1 MCSQSIRPG
10 RQDILDFIAQNPGK
24 TGKRDIA
31 KAFNVKGSDR
41 IYLKQLLR
49 EMTAEGLI
57 EGNRQDG
64 VRKAGTLPAVGV
76 VEVTARDEEGALHGK
91 IILRGE
97 QQDTPDI
104 IIFSKRKQPV
114 MGDQILARLNETS
127 PGIYRAD
134 TIKVITRAG
143 SEKVIGILKGNL
155 EPDKKGKISAYIE
168 PIERRA
174 RHIFNISGTLPDNC
188 AEGDIVV
195 AEKISAVR
203 SAQRHHPQQVKV
215 TERVGSPEA
224 PDAFSLIAIAEQSI
238 PIEFPDAVIQQSEA
252 LKQFSMEGRQ
262 DLRELPLITIDPADA
277 RDHDDAVY
285 ACPDDNPDN
294 EGGYLVWVAIA
305 DVATY
310 VPPETPLDKEAL
322 KRGNSVYLPDRV
334 VPMLPEKISNNLCSL
349 RPDEERPCL
358 VVKMTIDKNGNKK
371 THKFSRAIMKS
382 AARLSYQQAQ
392 TGFDNQPD
400 ETATPVYETVLKP
413 LWAAYQLMTKAREKR
428 APLDLDIPERKII
441 MNNGRIEDIFT
452 PQRLESMRLIEE
464 MMVSANVCAAE
475 TLEKHKTPLIY
486 RVHNI
491 PSEEKVY
498 ALAGFVKPLGVVID
512 LGQPMI
518 PRLFN
523 RLLEGARETEY
534 GFMVQ
539 EAVLRTQSQAV
550 YDPENIGHF
559 GLNLSRYAHFTSPI
573 RRYAD
578 LIVHRALIRALKFG
592 SDGLP
597 DSQIENLDETAAHI
611 SSTERRAMLAER
623 SAKER
628 YLSAFMSTRIGNEFA
643 GHITGVTKSGLFI
656 RLDDTGAEGFSP
668 MSYLGRERFFANE
681 DGMSLTGGTTGKTYR
696 IGQTIAVRLLETN
709 PIAGGMLMEP
719 VIDDEAEGI
728 ATTQRRGSFRR
739 NTHGKRQGGDK
750 KETRPVSKKS
760 KSYKGRKKSS
770 SRAGRRKAKKL
781 EKPKGG

>member
-1 MCSQSIRPG
+1 MCSHSVRPG

-452 PQRLESMRLIEE
+452 PQRLEAMRLIEE

-719 VIDDEAEGI
+719 VIDDEAEGT

>member
-215 TERVGSPEA
+215 TERVGSPDA

-285 ACPDDNPDN
+285 ACHDDNPDN

-452 PQRLESMRLIEE
+452 PQRLEAMRLIEE

>member
-1 MCSQSIRPG
+1 MCSHSVRPG
-10 RQDILDFIAQNPGK
+10 RQDILDFIAQNPGN
-24 TGKRDIA
+24 TGKREIA
-31 KAFNVKGSDR
+31 KAFNVRGSDR

-57 EGNRQDG
+57 EGNRKDG

-76 VEVTARDEEGALHGK
+76 VEITSRDEEGALHGK
-91 IILRGE
+91 IIIRGE
-97 QQDTPDI
+97 QQDAPDI

-134 TIKVITRAG
+134 TIKVIARAG
-143 SEKVIGILKGNL
+143 HEVVIGILKGNL
-155 EPDKKGKISAYIE
+155 TPDKKGKISAYLE

-174 RHIFNISGTLPDNC
+174 KHIFNISGALPEDC
-188 AEGDIVV
+188 QEGDIVV
-195 AEKISAVR
+195 AEKISNAR
-203 SAQRHHPQQVKV
+203 SALRHVPQNVKV
-215 TERVGSPEA
+215 TERIGPADA
-224 PDAFSLIAIAEQSI
+224 PDAFSLIAIAEQNI
-238 PIEFPDAVIQQSEA
+238 PIEFPDAVIHQSET
-252 LKQFSMEGRQ
+252 LTNFSMEGRQ
-262 DLRELPLITIDPADA
+262 DLRDLPLITIDPADA

-285 ACPDDNPDN
+285 ACPDDTPDN
-294 EGGYLVWVAIA
+294 EGGYHIWVAIA

-310 VPPETPLDKEAL
+310 VPPDTALDKEAL

-358 VVKMTIDKNGNKK
+358 VVKMTIDKNGNRIG
-371 THKFSRAIMKS
+371 HKFSRAIMKS

-392 TGFDNQPD
+392 AGFNGEPD
-400 ETATPVYETVLKP
+400 AAAAPVYETVLQP
-413 LWAAYQLMTKAREKR
+413 LWAAYQLMAKARDKR

-441 MNNGRIEDIFT
+441 MNNGKIEDIYT
-452 PQRLESMRLIEE
+452 PQRLEAMRLIEE

-491 PSEEKVY
+491 PSDEKVY

-523 RLLEGARETEY
+523 RLLAGARETEY

-592 SDGLP
+592 PDGLP
-597 DSQIENLDETAAHI
+597 DSQIETLDETAAHI
-611 SSTERRAMLAER
+611 STTERRAMLAER

-628 YLSAFMSTRIGNEFA
+628 YLSAFMSARIGDEFA

-656 RLDDTGAEGFSP
+656 RLDETGAEGFAP
-668 MSYLGRERFFANE
+668 MSYLGRERFFVNE
-681 DGMSLTGGTTGKTYR
+681 DSMSLTGGTTGTTYR
-696 IGQTIAVRLLETN
+696 IGQALTVRLLETN

-719 VIDDEAEGI
+719 ASDGDEAGDNI
-728 ATTQRRGSFRR
+728 KPRRGSFRR
-739 NTHGKRQGGDK
+739 PVAGKRAGAGK
-750 KETRPVSKKS
+750 KEARPTSKKT
-760 KSYKGRKKSS
+760 KPYKGRKKST

-781 EKPKGG
+781 EKPKSS

>member
-1 MCSQSIRPG
+1 MCSQSVRPG
-10 RQDILDFIAQNPGK
+10 RKDILDFIAQNPGK
-24 TGKRDIA
+24 IRKRDIA

-41 IYLKQLLR
+41 IYLMQLLR

-76 VEVTARDEEGALHGK
+76 VEVTARDKEGALHGK

-143 SEKVIGILKGNL
+143 SEKVIGILKGSL
-155 EPDKKGKISAYIE
+155 EPDKKGKIPAYIE

-174 RHIFNISGTLPDNC
+174 RHIFNISGTLPENC

-203 SAQRHHPQQVKV
+203 SAQRLHPQQVKV

-238 PIEFPDAVIQQSEA
+238 PIKFPDAVIQQSKA

-285 ACPDDNPDN
+285 ACPDDNPNN

-310 VPPETPLDKEAL
+310 VPPGTPLDKEAL

-371 THKFSRAIMKS
+371 THKFSRAVMKS

-400 ETATPVYETVLKP
+400 GTATPVYETVLKP

-452 PQRLESMRLIEE
+452 PQRLEAMRLIEE

-498 ALAGFVKPLGVVID
+498 SLANFVKPLGVVID
-512 LGQPMI
+512 LGQPMV

-534 GFMVQ
+534 GFMAQ

-550 YDPENIGHF
+550 YDHENIGHF
-559 GLNLSRYAHFTSPI
+559 GLNLSCYAHFTSPI

-592 SDGLP
+592 YGGLP
-597 DSQIENLDETAAHI
+597 DNQIENLDETAAHI

-681 DGMSLTGGTTGKTYR
+681 DGMTLTGGTTGKTYR
-696 IGQTIAVRLLETN
+696 IGQAIAVRLLETN

-719 VIDDEAEGI
+719 VIDGEAEGT
-728 ATTQRRGSFRR
+728 ATTQRRGSIRR
-739 NTHGKRQGGDK
+739 NTHGERQWGDK

-760 KSYKGRKKSS
+760 KSYKGRKKTS
-770 SRAGRRKAKKL
+770 SRAGRRKLKKL

>member
-310 VPPETPLDKEAL
+310 VPPETPLDIEAL

-392 TGFDNQPD
+392 TGFDDQPD
-400 ETATPVYETVLKP
+400 EAAAPVYETVLKP

-452 PQRLESMRLIEE
+452 PQRLEAMRLIEE

-719 VIDDEAEGI
+719 VIDDEAEGT

>member
-1 MCSQSIRPG
+1 MCSHSVRPE

-31 KAFNVKGSDR
+31 KAFKVKGSDR

-57 EGNRQDG
+57 EGNRRDG

-76 VEVTARDEEGALHGK
+76 VEITARDEEGALHGK

-97 QQDTPDI
+97 QQDFPDI
-104 IIFSKRKQPV
+104 IIYSKRKQPV
-114 MGDQILARLNETS
+114 IGDQILARLNEIS
-127 PGIYRAD
+127 AGVYRAD

-155 EPDKKGKISAYIE
+155 EADKKGRISAYIE
-168 PIERRA
+168 PIEKRA
-174 RHIFNISGTLPDNC
+174 RHIFNISGALPDNC
-188 AEGDIVV
+188 QDGDIVV
-195 AEKISAVR
+195 AEKISTTR

-215 TERVGSPEA
+215 TERVGAADA

-238 PIEFPDAVIQQSEA
+238 PIEFPDTVIQQSET
-252 LKQFSMEGRQ
+252 LTQFSIEGRQ
-262 DLRELPLITIDPADA
+262 DLRGLPLITIDPADA

-310 VPPETPLDKEAL
+310 VPPETSLDKEAR

-358 VVKMTIDKNGNKK
+358 VVKMTIDKNGNRID
-371 THKFSRAIMKS
+371 HKFSRAIMKS

-392 TGFDNQPD
+392 TGFDGKPD
-400 ETATPVYETVLKP
+400 AAAAPVYETVLQP
-413 LWAAYQLMTKAREKR
+413 LWAAYQLMAKARNKR

-441 MNNGRIEDIFT
+441 MNNGKIEDIFI
-452 PQRLESMRLIEE
+452 PQRLEAMRLIEE

-523 RLLEGARETEY
+523 RLLDGARETDYE
-534 GFMVQ
+534 FMVQ

-592 SDGLP
+592 NDGLP
-597 DSQIENLDETAAHI
+597 DNQIESLDETAVHI
-611 SSTERRAMLAER
+611 SATERRAMLAER

-628 YLSAFMSTRIGNEFA
+628 YLSAFMSARIGDEFA

-656 RLDDTGAEGFSP
+656 RLDETGAEGFSP
-668 MSYLGRERFFANE
+668 MSYLGRERFFAND
-681 DGMSLTGGTTGKTYR
+681 DGMSLTGGTTGKNYR
-696 IGQTIAVRLLETN
+696 IGQALTVRLLETN
-709 PIAGGMLMEP
+709 PISGGMLMEP
-719 VIDDEAEGI
+719 VSDDESNNGVTPRRASL
-728 ATTQRRGSFRR
+728 RGS
-739 NTHGKRQGGDK
+739 THGKREGAGK
-750 KETRPVSKKS
+750 KQMRPTTKKS
-760 KSYKGRKKSS
+760 KSYKGRKKST
-770 SRAGRRKAKKL
+770 SRAGRRKVKKL
-781 EKPKGG
+781 EKPKGD

>member
-358 VVKMTIDKNGNKK
+358 VVKMTIDKNGNRK

-392 TGFDNQPD
+392 TGFDDQPD
-400 ETATPVYETVLKP
+400 EAAAPVYETVLKP

-597 DSQIENLDETAAHI
+597 DSQIEILDETAAHI

-696 IGQTIAVRLLETN
+696 IGQAISVRLLETN

-719 VIDDEAEGI
+719 VLQGEAEG
-728 ATTQRRGSFRR
+728 TTQRRGSFRR
-739 NTHGKRQGGDK
+739 NTQGKKQGGDK
-750 KETRPVSKKS
+750 KESRPISKKS

>member
-1 MCSQSIRPG
+1 VCSQSIRPG

-452 PQRLESMRLIEE
+452 PQRLEAMRLIEE

-719 VIDDEAEGI
+719 VIDDEAEGT

>member
-428 APLDLDIPERKII
+428 APLDLDIPQRKII

-452 PQRLESMRLIEE
+452 PQRLEAMRLIEE

-719 VIDDEAEGI
+719 VIDDEAEGT

>member
-1 MCSQSIRPG
+1 VCSHSVRPG

-24 TGKRDIA
+24 TGKREIA

-57 EGNRQDG
+57 EGNRSDG
-64 VRKAGTLPAVGV
+64 VRKAGTLTAVGV
-76 VEVTARDEEGALHGK
+76 VEITARDEEGALHGK

-97 QQDTPDI
+97 LQNTPDI

-127 PGIYRAD
+127 PGMYRAD

-143 SEKVIGILKGNL
+143 SEKVIGILKGSL

-174 RHIFNISGTLPDNC
+174 RHIFKISDTVPENC
-188 AEGDIVV
+188 EEGDIVV
-195 AEKISAVR
+195 AEKISTVR
-203 SAQRHHPQQVKV
+203 SAQRQHPQQVKV
-215 TERVGSPEA
+215 IERVGSPEA

-238 PIEFPDAVIQQSEA
+238 PIEFPDAVIQQSET
-252 LKQFSMEGRQ
+252 LSQFSMEGRQ

-358 VVKMTIDKNGNKK
+358 VVKMTIDKNGNRK

-382 AARLSYQQAQ
+382 SARLSYQQAQ
-392 TGFDNQPD
+392 TGFDDQPD
-400 ETATPVYETVLKP
+400 EAAAPVYETVLKP

-428 APLDLDIPERKII
+428 APLDLDILERKII

-452 PQRLESMRLIEE
+452 PQRLEAMRLIEE

-534 GFMVQ
+534 GFMIQ

-597 DSQIENLDETAAHI
+597 DSQIEILDETAAHI

-696 IGQTIAVRLLETN
+696 IGQAISVRLLETN

-719 VIDDEAEGI
+719 VLEGEAEG
-728 ATTQRRGSFRR
+728 TTQRRGSFRG
-739 NTHGKRQGGDK
+739 NTQGKKQGGDK
-750 KETRPVSKKS
+750 KESRPISKKS

-781 EKPKGG
+781 EKPKDG

>member
-1 MCSQSIRPG
+1 
-10 RQDILDFIAQNPGK
+10 
-24 TGKRDIA
+24 
-31 KAFNVKGSDR
+31 
-41 IYLKQLLR
+41 
-49 EMTAEGLI
+49 
-57 EGNRQDG
+57 
-64 VRKAGTLPAVGV
+64 
-76 VEVTARDEEGALHGK
+76 
-91 IILRGE
+91 
-97 QQDTPDI
+97 
-104 IIFSKRKQPV
+104 
-114 MGDQILARLNETS
+114 
-127 PGIYRAD
+127 
-134 TIKVITRAG
+134 
-143 SEKVIGILKGNL
+143 
-155 EPDKKGKISAYIE
+155 
-168 PIERRA
+168 
-174 RHIFNISGTLPDNC
+174 
-188 AEGDIVV
+188 
-195 AEKISAVR
+195 
-203 SAQRHHPQQVKV
+203 
-215 TERVGSPEA
+215 
-224 PDAFSLIAIAEQSI
+224 
-238 PIEFPDAVIQQSEA
+238 
-252 LKQFSMEGRQ
+252 
-262 DLRELPLITIDPADA
+262 
-277 RDHDDAVY
+277 
-285 ACPDDNPDN
+285 
-294 EGGYLVWVAIA
+294 VWVAIA

-358 VVKMTIDKNGNKK
+358 VVKMTIDKNGYRK

-382 AARLSYQQAQ
+382 SARLSYQQAQ
-392 TGFDNQPD
+392 TGFDDQPD
-400 ETATPVYETVLKP
+400 EAAAPVYETVLKP

-428 APLDLDIPERKII
+428 APLDLDILERKII

-452 PQRLESMRLIEE
+452 PQRLEAMRLIEE

-534 GFMVQ
+534 GFMIQ

-597 DSQIENLDETAAHI
+597 DSQIEILDETAAHI

-656 RLDDTGAEGFSP
+656 RLDETGAEGFSP

-696 IGQTIAVRLLETN
+696 IGQAISVRLLETN

-719 VIDDEAEGI
+719 VLEGEAEG
-728 ATTQRRGSFRR
+728 TTQRRGSFRR
-739 NTHGKRQGGDK
+739 NTQGKKQGDDK
-750 KETRPVSKKS
+750 KESRPISKKS

-781 EKPKGG
+781 EKPKDG

>member
-452 PQRLESMRLIEE
+452 PQRLEAMRLIEE

-696 IGQTIAVRLLETN
+696 IGQAISVRLLETN

-719 VIDDEAEGI
+719 VIDDEAEGT

>member
-1 MCSQSIRPG
+1 
-10 RQDILDFIAQNPGK
+10 
-24 TGKRDIA
+24 
-31 KAFNVKGSDR
+31 
-41 IYLKQLLR
+41 
-49 EMTAEGLI
+49 
-57 EGNRQDG
+57 
-64 VRKAGTLPAVGV
+64 
-76 VEVTARDEEGALHGK
+76 
-91 IILRGE
+91 
-97 QQDTPDI
+97 
-104 IIFSKRKQPV
+104 

-452 PQRLESMRLIEE
+452 PQRLEAMRLIEE

-534 GFMVQ
+534 GFMIQ

>member
-452 PQRLESMRLIEE
+452 PQRLEAMRLIEE

-719 VIDDEAEGI
+719 VIDDEAEGT

-739 NTHGKRQGGDK
+739 STHGKRQGGDK

>member
-452 PQRLESMRLIEE
+452 PQRLEAMRLIEE

>member
-400 ETATPVYETVLKP
+400 ETAMPVYETVLKP

-719 VIDDEAEGI
+719 VIDDEAEGT

>member
-452 PQRLESMRLIEE
+452 PQRLEAMRLIEE

-592 SDGLP
+592 SDCLP

-719 VIDDEAEGI
+719 VIDDEAEGT

>member
-1 MCSQSIRPG
+1 MCSHSVRPG

-452 PQRLESMRLIEE
+452 PQRLEAMRLIEE

-534 GFMVQ
+534 GFMIQ

-656 RLDDTGAEGFSP
+656 RLEDTGAEGFSP

-719 VIDDEAEGI
+719 VIDDEAEGT

>member
-719 VIDDEAEGI
+719 VIDDEAEGT

>member
-215 TERVGSPEA
+215 TKRVGSPDA

-452 PQRLESMRLIEE
+452 PQRLEAMRLIEE

-719 VIDDEAEGI
+719 VIDDEAEGT

>member
-215 TERVGSPEA
+215 TERVGSPDA

-719 VIDDEAEGI
+719 VIDDEAEGT
-728 ATTQRRGSFRR
+728 ATTQSRGSFRR

>member
-41 IYLKQLLR
+41 IYLKQILR

-428 APLDLDIPERKII
+428 APLDLDIPQRKII

-452 PQRLESMRLIEE
+452 PQRLEAMRLIEE

-719 VIDDEAEGI
+719 VIDDEAEGT

-739 NTHGKRQGGDK
+739 NTQGKKQGGDK
-750 KETRPVSKKS
+750 KESRPISKKS

-781 EKPKGG
+781 EKPKDG

>member
-215 TERVGSPEA
+215 TERVGSPDA

-334 VPMLPEKISNNLCSL
+334 VPMLPKKISNNLCSL

-452 PQRLESMRLIEE
+452 PQRLEAMRLIEE

-475 TLEKHKTPLIY
+475 TLEKHNTPLIY

-498 ALAGFVKPLGVVID
+498 ALAVFVKPLGVVID
-512 LGQPMI
+512 LGQPLI

-534 GFMVQ
+534 GFMIQ

-668 MSYLGRERFFANE
+668 MSYLGRERFFSNE

-696 IGQTIAVRLLETN
+696 IGQAISVRLLETN

-719 VIDDEAEGI
+719 VLEGEAEG
-728 ATTQRRGSFRR
+728 TTQRRGSFRR
-739 NTHGKRQGGDK
+739 NTQGKKQGGDK
-750 KETRPVSKKS
+750 KESRPISKKS

>member
-452 PQRLESMRLIEE
+452 PQRLEAMRLIEE

-719 VIDDEAEGI
+719 VIDDEAEGT

>member
-1 MCSQSIRPG
+1 MCSHSVRPG

-24 TGKRDIA
+24 TGKREIA

-719 VIDDEAEGI
+719 VIDDEAEGT

>member
-215 TERVGSPEA
+215 TERVGSPDA

-358 VVKMTIDKNGNKK
+358 VVKMTIDKNGNRK

-392 TGFDNQPD
+392 TGFDDQPD
-400 ETATPVYETVLKP
+400 EAAAPVYETVLKP

-452 PQRLESMRLIEE
+452 PQRLEAMRLIEE

-534 GFMVQ
+534 GFMIQ

-597 DSQIENLDETAAHI
+597 DSQIEILDETAAHI

-696 IGQTIAVRLLETN
+696 IGQAISVRLLETN

-719 VIDDEAEGI
+719 VLQGEAEG
-728 ATTQRRGSFRR
+728 TTQRRGSFRR
-739 NTHGKRQGGDK
+739 NTQGKKQGGDK
-750 KETRPVSKKS
+750 KESRPISKKS

-781 EKPKGG
+781 EKPKDG

>member
-1 MCSQSIRPG
+1 MCSHSVRPG

-24 TGKRDIA
+24 TGKREIA

-57 EGNRQDG
+57 EGNRSDG

-76 VEVTARDEEGALHGK
+76 VEITARDEEGALHGK

-97 QQDTPDI
+97 LQNTTDI

-215 TERVGSPEA
+215 TERVGSPDA

-452 PQRLESMRLIEE
+452 PQRLEAMRLIEE

-534 GFMVQ
+534 GFMIQ

-597 DSQIENLDETAAHI
+597 DSQIEILDETAAHI

-696 IGQTIAVRLLETN
+696 IGQAISVRLLETN

-719 VIDDEAEGI
+719 VLQGEAEG
-728 ATTQRRGSFRR
+728 TTQRRGSFRR
-739 NTHGKRQGGDK
+739 NTQGKKQGGDK
-750 KETRPVSKKS
+750 KESRPISKKS

-781 EKPKGG
+781 EKPKDG

>member
-64 VRKAGTLPAVGV
+64 VRKAGTLHAVGV

-215 TERVGSPEA
+215 TERVGSPDA

-452 PQRLESMRLIEE
+452 PQRLEAMRLIEE

-719 VIDDEAEGI
+719 VLQGEAEG
-728 ATTQRRGSFRR
+728 TTQRRGSFRR
-739 NTHGKRQGGDK
+739 NTQGKKQGGDK
-750 KETRPVSKKS
+750 KESRPISKKS

>member
-215 TERVGSPEA
+215 TERVGSPDA

-719 VIDDEAEGI
+719 VIDDEAEGT

>member
-215 TERVGSPEA
+215 TERVGSPDA

-428 APLDLDIPERKII
+428 APLDLDIPQRKII

-452 PQRLESMRLIEE
+452 PQRLEAMRLIEE

-628 YLSAFMSTRIGNEFA
+628 YLSAFISTRIGNEFA

-719 VIDDEAEGI
+719 VIDDEAEGT

>member
-215 TERVGSPEA
+215 TERVGSPDA

-452 PQRLESMRLIEE
+452 PQRLEAMRLIEE

-597 DSQIENLDETAAHI
+597 DSQIEILDETAAHI

-719 VIDDEAEGI
+719 VIDDEAEGT

-770 SRAGRRKAKKL
+770 SRAGRRKAK
-781 EKPKGG
+781 

>member
-215 TERVGSPEA
+215 TERVGSPDA

-452 PQRLESMRLIEE
+452 PQRLEAMRLIEE

-719 VIDDEAEGI
+719 VIDDEAEGT

>member
-285 ACPDDNPDN
+285 ACPDDNPEN

-452 PQRLESMRLIEE
+452 PQRLEAMRLIEE

-719 VIDDEAEGI
+719 VIDDEAEGT

>member
-1 MCSQSIRPG
+1 MCSHSVRPG

-24 TGKRDIA
+24 TGKREIA

-57 EGNRQDG
+57 EGNRSDG

-76 VEVTARDEEGALHGK
+76 VEITARDEEGALHGK

-97 QQDTPDI
+97 LQNTPDI

-127 PGIYRAD
+127 PGVYRAD

-143 SEKVIGILKGNL
+143 SEKVIGILKGSL

-168 PIERRA
+168 QIERRA

-294 EGGYLVWVAIA
+294 EGGYLVWVGIA

-310 VPPETPLDKEAL
+310 VPAETPLDKEAL

-358 VVKMTIDKNGNKK
+358 VVKMTIDKNGNRK

-392 TGFDNQPD
+392 TGFDDQPD
-400 ETATPVYETVLKP
+400 EAAAPVYETVLKP

-452 PQRLESMRLIEE
+452 PQRLEAMRLIEE

-719 VIDDEAEGI
+719 VIDDEAEGT